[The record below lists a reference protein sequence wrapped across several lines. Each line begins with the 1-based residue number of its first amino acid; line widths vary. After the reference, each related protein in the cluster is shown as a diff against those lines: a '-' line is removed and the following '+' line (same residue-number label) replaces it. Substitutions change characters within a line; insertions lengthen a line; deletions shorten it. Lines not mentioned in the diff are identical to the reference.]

1 MYDFARHSADAF
13 VSAGADNGLTK
24 DVWNSLNVDGVV
36 NDADEVYRLVYFGG
50 CEHNIRK
57 EVWPYLLG
65 HYSFGTSPEQRAE
78 LDETNRRYYETTM
91 SEWLAVEAIVRQRD
105 KEKTANA
112 VAKLSSEGSE
122 HQLKMKQMAADA
134 ADGEI
139 ENDVFEEN
147 GFSDLSDPEDY
158 DEEEAAAKQKSTSTS
173 MCTAAKANAK
183 PSRLNKSSTDSGNV
197 PDSGEDDN
205 KEPEE
210 VKLDDIGTEACSA
223 AIEHPVRLPTP
234 EHELSF
240 DNAVENLS
248 TKSTPSSSSYET
260 VANDFVDLAE
270 QIEELKTEAAVVDDT
285 LSISSP
291 TAQRHSVIV
300 TDASIDIVNILQND
314 GVSAAKTN
322 ETVASAELAPL
333 HEEIVGQTSLDALQ
347 EPKSACVSPASSNGG
362 IYSVSE
368 IDLYPNA
375 KSEKKKWLKFVCRSE
390 CRANCWKPSDWICI
404 ELRRMCSDA
413 IVITGILQTRI

>member
-1 MYDFARHSADAF
+1 MHEIVHTFI
-13 VSAGADNGLTK
+13 SAGAENGLTK
-24 DVWNSLNVDGVV
+24 EVWDSLNVNGVV
-36 NDADEVYRLVYFGG
+36 TDADEVYRLVYFGG
-50 CEHNIRK
+50 CDHNIRK

-65 HYSFGTSPEQRAE
+65 HYSFGTTPEQRAE
-78 LDETNRRYYETTM
+78 SDETNRHYYETTM

-112 VAKLSSEGSE
+112 VAKLSSESSE
-122 HQLKMKQMAADA
+122 HQLKMKQMAADG

-158 DEEEAAAKQKSTSTS
+158 DEEEAAAKQNASSTS
-173 MCTAAKANAK
+173 MCMPANVIGK

-197 PDSGEDDN
+197 ADSGEDDN
-205 KEPEE
+205 KEPEQ
-210 VKLDDIGTEACSA
+210 VKLDDIGIDATSEQATV
-223 AIEHPVRLPTP
+223 ELVKVPTP

-248 TKSTPSSSSYET
+248 NKSTPSSSSYET
-260 VANDFVDLAE
+260 VANDFVDLTE
-270 QIEELKTEAAVVDDT
+270 QIEELKTAAAAVDEK

-291 TAQRHSVIV
+291 TTQRHSVIV
-300 TDASIDIVNILQND
+300 TDASIDVVNIQSD
-314 GVSAAKTN
+314 GNIAARNN
-322 ETVASAELAPL
+322 ETETPTVLASLQ
-333 HEEIVGQTSLDALQ
+333 EENVGQTSLDALQ

-368 IDLYPNA
+368 
-375 KSEKKKWLKFVCRSE
+375 F
-390 CRANCWKPSDWICI
+390 
-404 ELRRMCSDA
+404 
-413 IVITGILQTRI
+413 

>member
-1 MYDFARHSADAF
+1 M
-13 VSAGADNGLTK
+13 
-24 DVWNSLNVDGVV
+24 
-36 NDADEVYRLVYFGG
+36 YRLVYFGG

-65 HYSFGTSPEQRAE
+65 HYNFGTTPEQRAE
-78 LDETNRRYYETTM
+78 LDETNRHYYETTM

-112 VAKLSSEGSE
+112 VAKLSSESSE

-158 DEEEAAAKQKSTSTS
+158 DEEDAATKQNTSSASTC
-173 MCTAAKANAK
+173 MPANAIAK

-197 PDSGEDDN
+197 ADSGEDDN

-210 VKLDDIGTEACSA
+210 VRLNDIGIEATS
-223 AIEHPVRLPTP
+223 EPVLEPAKLPTP

-248 TKSTPSSSSYET
+248 AKSTPSSSSYET

-270 QIEELKTEAAVVDDT
+270 QIEELKTAVDAIDDT

-300 TDASIDIVNILQND
+300 TDASIDIVNIQND
-314 GVSAAKTN
+314 GPTVNTN
-322 ETVASAELAPL
+322 ENRTAAPVELASL
-333 HEEIVGQTSLDALQ
+333 QEEIVGQTSLDALQ

-362 IYSVSE
+362 IYSVSHFKFNFTFDMENTDGNYE
-368 IDLYPNA
+368 ID
-375 KSEKKKWLKFVCRSE
+375 R
-390 CRANCWKPSDWICI
+390 
-404 ELRRMCSDA
+404 
-413 IVITGILQTRI
+413 IVWVVPVV

>member
-1 MYDFARHSADAF
+1 M
-13 VSAGADNGLTK
+13 GAESGLTK
-24 DVWNSLNVDGVV
+24 EVWDSLNVDGVV
-36 NDADEVYRLVYFGG
+36 NDADEVYRRVYFGG

-65 HYSFGTSPEQRAE
+65 HYSFGTTPEQRAE
-78 LDETNRRYYETTM
+78 LDETNRHYYETTM

-105 KEKTANA
+105 KEKTASA
-112 VAKLSSEGSE
+112 VAKLSSESSE
-122 HQLKMKQMAADA
+122 HQSKMKQTAADA

-147 GFSDLSDPEDY
+147 GFSDLSDPEDF
-158 DEEEAAAKQKSTSTS
+158 DEEEAAAKQNATSSSTC
-173 MCTAAKANAK
+173 MQANAVAK

-197 PDSGEDDN
+197 ADSGEDDN

-210 VKLDDIGTEACSA
+210 VKLDDIGVKRTSEAVVTPA
-223 AIEHPVRLPTP
+223 KLPTP

-248 TKSTPSSSSYET
+248 NKSTPSSSSYET

-270 QIEELKTEAAVVDDT
+270 QMEELKTATAIGDET

-291 TAQRHSVIV
+291 TGQRHSVIV
-300 TDASIDIVNILQND
+300 TDASIDIVNIQSD
-314 GVSAAKTN
+314 GAIAAKADAP
-322 ETVASAELAPL
+322 VELASL
-333 HEEIVGQTSLDALQ
+333 QEEAVGQTSLDALQ

-362 IYSVSE
+362 IYSVSQ
-368 IDLYPNA
+368 INFYPKLIRN
-375 KSEKKKWLKFVCRSE
+375 
-390 CRANCWKPSDWICI
+390 
-404 ELRRMCSDA
+404 
-413 IVITGILQTRI
+413 

>member
-1 MYDFARHSADAF
+1 M
-13 VSAGADNGLTK
+13 
-24 DVWNSLNVDGVV
+24 NVDGVV
-36 NDADEVYRLVYFGG
+36 SDADEVYRLVYFGG

-65 HYSFGTSPEQRAE
+65 HYNFGTTPEQRAE
-78 LDETNRRYYETTM
+78 LDETNRHYYETTM

-105 KEKTANA
+105 KEKTASA

-122 HQLKMKQMAADA
+122 HQLKMKLMAADG

-158 DEEEAAAKQKSTSTS
+158 DEEEAAAKQNASTAS
-173 MCTAAKANAK
+173 MCMPANAIAK

-197 PDSGEDDN
+197 ADSGDDDN

-210 VKLDDIGTEACSA
+210 VKLNDIGTEATSDGVSA
-223 AIEHPVRLPTP
+223 PVKLPS

-240 DNAVENLS
+240 ANAVENLS
-248 TKSTPSSSSYET
+248 NKSTPSSSSYET
-260 VANDFVDLAE
+260 VANDFVDLTE
-270 QIEELKTEAAVVDDT
+270 QIEELKTAADVVDDT

-291 TAQRHSVIV
+291 TTQRHSVIV
-300 TDASIDIVNILQND
+300 TDASIDIVNIQND
-314 GVSAAKTN
+314 SPTAVKDN
-322 ETVASAELAPL
+322 ETEAPAVLASLQ
-333 HEEIVGQTSLDALQ
+333 EETVGQTSLDALQ

-368 IDLYPNA
+368 VDFNLLTEISKKLTENSIDCNA
-375 KSEKKKWLKFVCRSE
+375 GRVAGNVR
-390 CRANCWKPSDWICI
+390 I
-404 ELRRMCSDA
+404 EFASN
-413 IVITGILQTRI
+413 